1 MKIRS
6 VLAAAL
12 VSLLS
17 INAFANEEEKQQE
30 EVVVIEHSADIAH
43 ADEDN
48 EFVHED
54 EEQKDQK

>member
-17 INAFANEEEKQQE
+17 INAFANEEEKKKK
-30 EVVVIEHSADIAH
+30 VVVIEHSADIAH

-48 EFVHED
+48 EIVHED

>member
-17 INAFANEEEKQQE
+17 INAFANEEEKKE
-30 EVVVIEHSADIAH
+30 EVVVIEHSAEIAH

-48 EFVHED
+48 EIVHED

>member
-17 INAFANEEEKQQE
+17 INAFANEEEKKD
-30 EVVVIEHSADIAH
+30 EVVVIEHTADIAH
-43 ADEDN
+43 ADEDDS
-48 EFVHED
+48 EIVHED